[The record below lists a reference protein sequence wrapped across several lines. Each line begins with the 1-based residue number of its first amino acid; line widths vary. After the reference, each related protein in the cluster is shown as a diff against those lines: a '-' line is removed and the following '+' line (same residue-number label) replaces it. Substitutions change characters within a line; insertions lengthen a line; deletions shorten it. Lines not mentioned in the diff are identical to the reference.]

1 MPIYLYQC
9 QKCGERFVILPN
21 RDQLLECIKC
31 GSASLSRLPTR
42 FRFSGKGSEGMENT
56 GSSYSTCSSGNCYSC
71 G

>member
-1 MPIYLYQC
+1 MSIYLYQC

-42 FRFSGKGSEGMENT
+42 SGFLVRVQRV
-56 GSSYSTCSSGNCYSC
+56 
-71 G
+71 